1 MTLTNHHSE
10 HEVNQMFTRL
20 ASRYD
25 LMNDVVSLGTQRQ
38 WRKKFFRQL
47 PVFEGA
53 DSLDLCCGTADLT
66 IKLAQLAGPRGRTVG
81 LDFNAAMLAG
91 GEAKIRQA
99 DLSKDIEL
107 VQGDAMSLPFG
118 DNQFDF
124 VTIGFGLRNVPDA
137 NQVLKEAARV
147 LKPGGYFACIEMS
160 QPTNPVVRLGWKA
173 YFNAFPLLAKVFGG
187 SYQDYTY
194 LKETS
199 MQFVSASKLKQMM
212 EEAGMIDVK
221 VTPLNFGAAA
231 IHVGKK
237 ALPSMVRW

>member
-81 LDFNAAMLAG
+81 AGVVSDILD
-91 GEAKIRQA
+91 
-99 DLSKDIEL
+99 
-107 VQGDAMSLPFG
+107 
-118 DNQFDF
+118 
-124 VTIGFGLRNVPDA
+124 
-137 NQVLKEAARV
+137 
-147 LKPGGYFACIEMS
+147 
-160 QPTNPVVRLGWKA
+160 
-173 YFNAFPLLAKVFGG
+173 
-187 SYQDYTY
+187 
-194 LKETS
+194 
-199 MQFVSASKLKQMM
+199 
-212 EEAGMIDVK
+212 
-221 VTPLNFGAAA
+221 
-231 IHVGKK
+231 
-237 ALPSMVRW
+237 